1 MKFLFTIAFLFA
13 AAQQPIQDAGE
24 PFRLEPGDFR
34 WIPLNVRQTPSEID
48 CHFEVVKGSPT
59 VHIELLPISEFRLF
73 DRGKEHDTLAITP
86 NGSNGD
92 FRRVVDTRGQYALV
106 IENAHGAPPATV
118 LLRVQTSLNPGA
130 DLAQTLPPGRRL
142 AVVLISLGVFFTTV
156 AWSGRKLLR
165 AARTESSTRG

>member
-1 MKFLFTIAFLFA
+1 MKLLLTLSFLFA
-13 AAQQPIQDAGE
+13 ASSQPPGDAGE

-34 WIPLNVRQTPSEID
+34 WIPLNIRQTPSEVD

-73 DRGKEHDTLAITP
+73 DRGKDHDTLAITP
-86 NGSNGD
+86 NGANGD
-92 FRRVVDTRGQYALV
+92 FRRVVDTRGQYAVV

-118 LLRVQTSLNPGA
+118 VFRVQTNLNPGA

-165 AARTESSTRG
+165 AARTESSTRA